1 MTPSGNLAFNFLQH
15 FQLFNFLYRQNVSS
29 TMQVLSGRKLAKI
42 LCGVGLYLCR
52 WALQGVVVQDDALQ
66 LSQPSVAHRDEAHLV
81 TGEV

>member
-1 MTPSGNLAFNFLQH
+1 
-15 FQLFNFLYRQNVSS
+15 
-29 TMQVLSGRKLAKI
+29 MQVLSGRKLAKI
-42 LCGVGLYLCR
+42 LCVVGLYLCR